1 MDEFDQPPEVLG
13 FWHAGVTVRDMD
25 TALRFFCDG
34 LGLRVLR
41 EYENRDRGREL
52 VGVDFESMRVVFLEV
67 PGSPVQ
73 LELQEYRGVER
84 HSASAPPQHWG
95 VGHFCLYVE
104 DADAVHDR
112 LHRLGFGT
120 RGPVHAFPANSE
132 RAGAKAV
139 YTVSPEGYYVEVY
152 EPSPRER
159 GELGYA

>member
-1 MDEFDQPPEVLG
+1 MSELDQPPVVHG
-13 FWHAGVTVRDMD
+13 FWHVGVTVRDMD
-25 TALRFFCDG
+25 TSLRFFCDG
-34 LGLRVLR
+34 LGLRKLS

-73 LELQEYRGVER
+73 VELQEYRGIER
-84 HSASAPPQHWG
+84 HSASAPPSDWG

-112 LHRLGFGT
+112 LHQLGFGT

-152 EPSPRER
+152 QPSARER
-159 GELGYA
+159 EQLGYT